1 LVIIKEIFSLVIS
14 IIGIVFVLFLTY
26 YCTKWLSTKTN
37 IINKSKYMNV
47 VDRIVLGQ
55 NKYMA
60 IAEISNKY
68 YLLSITERDINI
80 IKELEDFQLKP
91 DEIKDDSMDFNK
103 IFNKFLK
110 K

>member
-1 LVIIKEIFSLVIS
+1 
-14 IIGIVFVLFLTY
+14 
-26 YCTKWLSTKTN
+26 
-37 IINKSKYMNV
+37 MNV
-47 VDRIVLGQ
+47 VDRIMLGQ
-55 NKYMA
+55 NKYIA

-80 IKELEDFQLKP
+80 IKELEDFQLKS